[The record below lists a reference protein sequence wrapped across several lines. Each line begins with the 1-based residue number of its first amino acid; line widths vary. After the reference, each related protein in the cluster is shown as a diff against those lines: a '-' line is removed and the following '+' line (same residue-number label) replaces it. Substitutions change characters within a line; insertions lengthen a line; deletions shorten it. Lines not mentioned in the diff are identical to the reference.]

1 MVRMIQVN
9 VTPQEIVFG
18 YLARELSTLSA
29 ALREAGRI

>member
-1 MVRMIQVN
+1 MVRMIQFN

-18 YLARELSTLSA
+18 YLARELSTLSD